1 MALPSLED
9 YTDRLIDA
17 TDEVVADTIGY
28 RPSGGDWTTKKAH
41 VDYGEALRD
50 ISTGRVI
57 DNAITVV
64 ISKRQVANKP
74 NGNTRLT
81 LPKLPGMEF
90 KAVNPL
96 DQGDDWLCEVERV

>member
-9 YTDRLIDA
+9 YTNRLIDA
-17 TDEVVADTIGY
+17 TDEVVADTIGF

-50 ISTGRVI
+50 INTGRVI
-57 DNAITVV
+57 DNTITVTV
-64 ISKRQVANKP
+64 SKRQVADKP
-74 NGNTRLT
+74 GSNTRLT

-90 KAVNPL
+90 KAINSL
-96 DQGDDWLCEVERV
+96 DHGDDWICEVERV